1 MASLLENY
9 LPLLAYAQV
18 FVSRAAQRRSDAA
31 CVRRDALALLDRA
44 DRASRD
50 APVELVRAARL
61 AACAFI
67 DEMLLTSQWKD
78 RAAWARSTLQLSQCG
93 TVNAGV
99 EFYTTLEKL
108 LRLAKKATEELTR
121 ADGTGKEQALSSAT
135 LPGCSKAGSP
145 ADEPRF
151 PEPSE
156 LQDMDPSRLER
167 LLSGGTAPVPETPRP
182 SPATDQTKAAGLTQA
197 PRAQGPGASGDSESL
212 LPELPAPKD
221 GTEHHG
227 RHPAQAAPADGAPSD
242 RKTFGSTEEASP
254 APRPLQDVLRLY
266 ATCLSMGFHGRF
278 GKSCEEKTRH
288 NLAASSLEQY
298 FGRLPASDLLLTPEA
313 YRMPESDRKPSG
325 RSASLFLLM
334 LGPALFLALIYAA
347 YSRILSSLLAL
358 WFPL

>member
-99 EFYTTLEKL
+99 EFYTTLGKL

-135 LPGCSKAGSP
+135 LPGCSEAGSP

-156 LQDMDPSRLER
+156 LQNMDPLPSRAPAER
-167 LLSGGTAPVPETPRP
+167 WN
-182 SPATDQTKAAGLTQA
+182 SPG
-197 PRAQGPGASGDSESL
+197 SGDSPAFPGNGPDESCRI
-212 LPELPAPKD
+212 D
-221 GTEHHG
+221 
-227 RHPAQAAPADGAPSD
+227 
-242 RKTFGSTEEASP
+242 ASP
-254 APRPLQDVLRLY
+254 AGAR
-266 ATCLSMGFHGRF
+266 
-278 GKSCEEKTRH
+278 TR
-288 NLAASSLEQY
+288 
-298 FGRLPASDLLLTPEA
+298 RV
-313 YRMPESDRKPSG
+313 R
-325 RSASLFLLM
+325 
-334 LGPALFLALIYAA
+334 
-347 YSRILSSLLAL
+347 
-358 WFPL
+358 